1 MDPSRV
7 DSLPGPDGGSSPIS
21 DGPAA
26 ELGAGTP
33 APGVIPARGPALR
46 GFLWGTGAMVG
57 VGLVLFS
64 AAQAAK
70 SRAEG
75 DSLTGAAAAMATP
88 GASTGAASVPDPD
101 EAAAKSVLTHDPENL
116 EARLELA
123 RVSLDKQDFMTA
135 WNETQRVLTRVPGEP
150 RALTY
155 QSQVRLA
162 MGQPDVALSMLKEA
176 LAKDAGF
183 LQAHVYLSYVYLR
196 LGQTREAEA
205 AIAEAKRRFP
215 AEAATLDRGFS
226 DMRASVEKEGPM
238 ALAGSGNPHA
248 ALGVSAV
255 GGAANPHADL
265 SSQAAPNPH
274 AHGERRVSGVLDL
287 DPALTGQ
294 VAPGSVV
301 FLTVREAGFGA
312 GPPIAAK
319 RLPAGSFPLS
329 FEISSADSMQGD
341 TIPGEMLL
349 EARLDADGDPFT
361 KDLSDPGAR
370 LDDVKAGTTHV
381 RLVLKRR

>member
-1 MDPSRV
+1 MP
-7 DSLPGPDGGSSPIS
+7 P
-21 DGPAA
+21 
-26 ELGAGTP
+26 
-33 APGVIPARGPALR
+33 PGVIPARGPALR
-46 GFLWGTGAMVG
+46 GFLWGTGVMVS

-88 GASTGAASVPDPD
+88 GAGAANVPDPD
-101 EAAAKSVLTHDPENL
+101 EAAAKAVLTHDPENL

-123 RVSLDKQDFMTA
+123 RVSLDKQDFMAA

-183 LQAHVYLSYVYLR
+183 LQAHIYLSYVHLR

-238 ALAGSGNPHA
+238 ALAGAGNPHA
-248 ALGVSAV
+248 ALGASAA
-255 GGAANPHADL
+255 GGAANPHAGL
-265 SSQAAPNPH
+265 SSQAAPNPHADLSAEAAPNPH
-274 AHGERRVSGVLDL
+274 AHGERRVAGILDL
-287 DPALTGQ
+287 DPALTGHL
-294 VAPGSVV
+294 APGSVV

-319 RLPAGSFPLS
+319 RLPASTFPLS

-361 KDLSDPGAR
+361 KELSDPRAR